1 MDQRGKPGSEI
12 RRDKTIQFR
21 QLNCLV
27 ISLPCP
33 LNAYLAVP
41 HLKHLRP
48 AAGPESCSL
57 IRVGIEFFVA
67 ALFAAE
73 VSPEVSPSSPGQWN
87 EIFFPA
93 GEIRVG
99 DGERSGDS
107 LS

>member
-1 MDQRGKPGSEI
+1 MSGRARS
-12 RRDKTIQFR
+12 RVA
-21 QLNCLV
+21 L
-27 ISLPCP
+27 
-33 LNAYLAVP
+33 
-41 HLKHLRP
+41 
-48 AAGPESCSL
+48 L

-99 DGERSGDS
+99 DGERSGGETPFHKY
-107 LS
+107 

>member
-1 MDQRGKPGSEI
+1 M
-12 RRDKTIQFR
+12 
-21 QLNCLV
+21 
-27 ISLPCP
+27 
-33 LNAYLAVP
+33 
-41 HLKHLRP
+41 
-48 AAGPESCSL
+48 
-57 IRVGIEFFVA
+57 A

-73 VSPEVSPSSPGQWN
+73 VSPEVSPGSPGHWN